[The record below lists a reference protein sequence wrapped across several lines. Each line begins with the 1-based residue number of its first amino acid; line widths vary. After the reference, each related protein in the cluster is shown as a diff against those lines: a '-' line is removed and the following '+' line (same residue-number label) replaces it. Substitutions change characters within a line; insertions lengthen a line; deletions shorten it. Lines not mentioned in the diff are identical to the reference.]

1 MFTSTVFGDYKISTG
16 ADNNSTINKIT
27 APIDT
32 GAESFYDK
40 NSVYKLPDTVS
51 DDQTISLIVETGA
64 ESVIDSYHE
73 SGSALSLEE
82 YATTSQARGIANRA
96 DAEKAI
102 QTFDNQRLECNGVSM
117 IMRVRM
123 IGAVVNVNNPQ
134 STPANGLHMAAMD
147 NPK

>member
-1 MFTSTVFGDYKISTG
+1 MTYS
-16 ADNNSTINKIT
+16 
-27 APIDT
+27 
-32 GAESFYDK
+32 
-40 NSVYKLPDTVS
+40 
-51 DDQTISLIVETGA
+51 
-64 ESVIDSYHE
+64 
-73 SGSALSLEE
+73 
-82 YATTSQARGIANRA
+82 NRA

-102 QTFDNQRLECNGVSM
+102 QTFDNQRLECNGVSV